1 MGLANCLAIS
11 SLSKGAEAAA
21 LFASAT
27 CARAA
32 GSAAKQELA
41 KAMLKQVATIAFIRV
56 ICENSFR
63 LKKSLTDLSKHV
75 QSKERFLLR

>member
-11 SLSKGAEAAA
+11 SLSKGADAAG

-32 GSAAKQELA
+32 GSAAKHELA
-41 KAMLKQVATIAFIRV
+41 KAMLKQRATIVFVQV
-56 ICENSFR
+56 IYWHSSGVKNI
-63 LKKSLTDLSKHV
+63 D
-75 QSKERFLLR
+75 